1 MFFCYFLALCAPLE
15 MSPSTL
21 EFHIENLTK
30 QSDDYIIK
38 KVLFCCLPTFPLYPT
53 WHPVVCL
60 ICLFCLPSQAVT
72 LKALGEESMYWRSCL
87 KDEVNWWFNCSA
99 PKVSTEDKRDGDLC
113 TVSPSSGSLRRG
125 QAISL
130 EVRVRPNALKKGK
143 KLLNHTCFIMKL
155 NLSVA
160 KTLLL

>member
-1 MFFCYFLALCAPLE
+1 

-60 ICLFCLPSQAVT
+60 ICLFCLPSQTVT
-72 LKALGEESMYWRSCL
+72 LKALDEESMYWHSCL
-87 KDEVNWWFNCSA
+87 KEEVNWWFNCSA
-99 PKVSTEDKRDGDLC
+99 TALSTEERREGALC

-125 QAISL
+125 QVICL
-130 EVRVRPNALKKGK
+130 EVRVRPNALKKGEK
-143 KLLNHTCFIMKL
+143 RWNHIDFIWKL
-155 NLSVA
+155 NLSVP
-160 KTLLL
+160 KILLWAIT